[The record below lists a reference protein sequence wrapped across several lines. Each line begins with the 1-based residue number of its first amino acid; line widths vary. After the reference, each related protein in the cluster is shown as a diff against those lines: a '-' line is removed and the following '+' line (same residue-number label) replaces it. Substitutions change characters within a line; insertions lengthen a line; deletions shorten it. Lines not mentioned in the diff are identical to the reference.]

1 MCWVLHAS
9 RRNSRSSSH
18 SRSRWESVRVGRA
31 SGAVLSKDV
40 ADGSAYGSADGSPM
54 LSQPQA
60 NSRERIVNIRQSFF
74 FIQWYPRF
82 VLFISS
88 TGKCRAVC
96 CGGYWR

>member
-18 SRSRWESVRVGRA
+18 SRSRWESVGVGRA

-40 ADGSAYGSADGSPM
+40 ADGSAYGSADGSTV

-74 FIQWYPRF
+74 FIQ
-82 VLFISS
+82 
-88 TGKCRAVC
+88 
-96 CGGYWR
+96 